1 MESAPLSQGHFV
13 SKAHTY
19 EPNCDPNYVNE
30 EVLHH
35 LFRVKRLRSGDLV
48 SITDGR
54 GRVTLASVE
63 GSSNASPRGKRTSQI
78 PALVGT
84 GEEYRVENQLPNVE
98 VALAAIDS
106 DKVDLA
112 ITKLTELGVAS
123 IYLFMAERS
132 NSTHSLGQ
140 GRLRLDRLKKIAIEA
155 VAQSRGCFLPDI
167 SFVDMNYLV
176 SNDFSFLTFDGEAF
190 DPLARKYVVG
200 PEGGFAMSEIPLN
213 VKRCSF
219 AGNVL
224 RSETAAIVTAS
235 LSLFH
240 V

>member
-1 MESAPLSQGHFV
+1 MESAPFSQGHFV
-13 SKAHTY
+13 SKAHTF
-19 EPNCDPNYVNE
+19 EPNCDPSNLYDE
-30 EVLHH
+30 ALHH

-48 SITDGR
+48 SITDGH
-54 GRVTLASVE
+54 GRVTLANVE
-63 GSSNASPRGKRTSQI
+63 STSSILHHGKRSSQI
-78 PALVGT
+78 PTLVAT
-84 GEEYRVENQLPNVE
+84 GKEYRVENQLPVVE

-112 ITKLTELGVAS
+112 LTKLTELGVAS

-132 NSTHSLGQ
+132 NSTHSLGE
-140 GRLRLDRLKKIAIEA
+140 GRFRLDRLKKISIEA
-155 VAQSRGCFLPDI
+155 LAQSRGCFLPDI
-167 SFVDMNYLV
+167 SFVDMGYLI
-176 SNDFSFLTFDGEAF
+176 SNNFSFLTFGGEAF
-190 DPLARKYVVG
+190 DPLVRKYVVG

-213 VKRCSF
+213 VKSCSF

-224 RSETAAIVTAS
+224 RSETAAIVAAS